1 MQSFSTMLDRR
12 SGAVVGCGEGPRRE
26 KCGSAGGRTP
36 ERAAKEKGEAGASPS
51 GRGARAAGEP
61 YCVDEAAALDRTAA
75 LPWALPPLLR
85 AATAPEPLRPASCT
99 RWKLMTLRR

>member
-1 MQSFSTMLDRR
+1 MRGGSRR
-12 SGAVVGCGEGPRRE
+12 KKTTHAAAAPVRPGPCGEQKG
-26 KCGSAGGRTP
+26 GGRSLPLGT
-36 ERAAKEKGEAGASPS
+36 RSAALS
-51 GRGARAAGEP
+51 AAGEP

>member
-1 MQSFSTMLDRR
+1 MRGGCRR
-12 SGAVVGCGEGPRRE
+12 KKPRPPRRR
-26 KCGSAGGRTP
+26 RTAP
-36 ERAAKEKGEAGASPS
+36 ARAAKEKGG
-51 GRGARAAGEP
+51 GRSLPLGTRSAALSAAGEP